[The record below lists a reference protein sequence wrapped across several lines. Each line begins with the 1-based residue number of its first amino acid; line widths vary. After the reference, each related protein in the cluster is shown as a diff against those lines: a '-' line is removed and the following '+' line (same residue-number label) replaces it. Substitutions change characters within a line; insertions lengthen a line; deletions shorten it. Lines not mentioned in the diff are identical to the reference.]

1 MKKPRRIPKLDSRQY
16 GQYIAQFHQAFFAL
30 GLLIPFSELRFFP
43 KELWSTLDPK
53 SAIESGEGGTSKKVP
68 VLKGKRAD
76 GLGKFDPVNTPGGE
90 QVDVGE
96 ERDGAEALPEDR
108 EEDEEEEEE
117 VDDDF
122 EDGGSGSD
130 GDDYNA
136 EKYFDDGGDDA
147 GNDYDGGEADGGDY
161 F

>member
-1 MKKPRRIPKLDSRQY
+1 MLAGS
-16 GQYIAQFHQAFFAL
+16 
-30 GLLIPFSELRFFP
+30 LLPVLRFFP

-53 SAIESGEGGTSKKVP
+53 SATEAGDDGTCKKLRL
-68 VLKGKRAD
+68 LKGKRTD
-76 GLGKFDPVNTPGGE
+76 RLGNFDRENVSGGE
-90 QVDVGE
+90 DAEAGE
-96 ERDGAEALPEDR
+96 QHEYDEALPEDQD
-108 EEDEEEEEE
+108 EEEEEEEE

-122 EDGGSGSD
+122 EEDGSASD

>member
-1 MKKPRRIPKLDSRQY
+1 MRVCS
-16 GQYIAQFHQAFFAL
+16 FFFL
-30 GLLIPFSELRFFP
+30 VLRFFP
-43 KELWSTLDPK
+43 KELWSTLDPT
-53 SAIESGEGGTSKKVP
+53 SATEAGDDGTTSKKLRL
-68 VLKGKRAD
+68 LKGKRTD
-76 GLGKFDPVNTPGGE
+76 RLGNFDRENVSGGE
-90 QVDVGE
+90 EAHEAGE
-96 ERDGAEALPEDR
+96 QHEDDEALPEDHEAEEE
-108 EEDEEEEEE
+108 EEDEEE

-122 EDGGSGSD
+122 EEDGSASD